1 MRVHTRESRT
11 CAAVYVANYERALI
25 NKRRTKPCTPRAR
38 RARLCIAELIL
49 SSNWIRSLD
58 RERRGWLP
66 LVSTVTSGRRSSRRE
81 ESARTSTTDASF
93 WWLFGISLCINIS
106 ETIGQINSS
115 WWASECRRSCAN
127 NDCCAFLFRFCLKRL
142 QNWHNWQNGEKL
154 GRASR
159 KCYRGSCDKRVVTV
173 QREWIK
179 RGDLGSWKIP
189 SVKIVNLLECGTS
202 GRLWPFKIFIFYLSR
217 DSQKSLVTNQAGL
230 TLKLQK
236 KVPAR
241 RIPTKELVP
250 LKIESAGLTTALSY
264 SREWGISDDWKKESR
279 DRD

>member
-127 NDCCAFLFRFCLKRL
+127 NDCCAFFFRFLSEKAAKLAQLTERRKVGK
-142 QNWHNWQNGEKL
+142 GESKVL
-154 GRASR
+154 SR
-159 KCYRGSCDKRVVTV
+159 KLWQASCYSTTGVDKARWFGKLKDSLRENCESSRV
-173 QREWIK
+173 WN
-179 RGDLGSWKIP
+179 LWK
-189 SVKIVNLLECGTS
+189 
-202 GRLWPFKIFIFYLSR
+202 
-217 DSQKSLVTNQAGL
+217 
-230 TLKLQK
+230 
-236 KVPAR
+236 
-241 RIPTKELVP
+241 
-250 LKIESAGLTTALSY
+250 ALAL
-264 SREWGISDDWKKESR
+264 
-279 DRD
+279 